1 MYPLQKTGHWTVDCS
16 DLPENTAKKLASY
29 KGRNE
34 HAKVYLDN
42 SKGDEIE
49 YVLCTVDLDGSGVQ
63 QNVKSMHLKC
73 KRRKKN
79 SSCTMIY
86 MMIQF
91 LVEDDM
97 QNIRRL
103 SNE

>member
-16 DLPENTAKKLASY
+16 DLPENTAKKLTSY

-49 YVLCTVDLDGSGVQ
+49 YVLCTVDLEGSGVQ
-63 QNVKSMHLKC
+63 QKC
-73 KRRKKN
+73 EEYA
-79 SSCTMIY
+79 SEM
-86 MMIQF
+86 
-91 LVEDDM
+91 
-97 QNIRRL
+97 
-103 SNE
+103 